1 MIKVCALTICLFH
14 RSGNQSSEFRRQV
27 AHGVPGQP
35 ACFTGPGRSRY
46 RAADKTLQ
54 QLGAVGRCAHRHG
67 PRRWQRTNQQ
77 ISLTDLAA
85 QMAVFGFAGL
95 SLRNDGVVLRRF
107 LDLWLLNCV
116 NTLPHVV
123 RLYDTYKDRRLVV
136 VGIHTPEFPFEKS
149 TDAVKAAIK
158 RHAIQYPVAQDNE
171 YATWNAYHNQY
182 WPAQ

>member
-1 MIKVCALTICLFH
+1 M
-14 RSGNQSSEFRRQV
+14 
-27 AHGVPGQP
+27 
-35 ACFTGPGRSRY
+35 
-46 RAADKTLQ
+46 
-54 QLGAVGRCAHRHG
+54 
-67 PRRWQRTNQQ
+67 
-77 ISLTDLAA
+77 
-85 QMAVFGFAGL
+85 
-95 SLRNDGVVLRRF
+95 
-107 LDLWLLNCV
+107 